1 MEVVGEM
8 KNRKF
13 GTHNQAVAGVIE
25 ALLMV
30 ALVSIVISMIQL
42 IYIPQVMEQK
52 EAEHMDEVSNQF
64 SSLKSI
70 IDTQALTGSIAT
82 DAPLSHVP
90 MTSMI
95 TLGSRELPYFITAA
109 AFGEVSISQDEN
121 SMIEIRDLL
130 PPTYTLINSFP
141 LTSIVYDADNSYF
154 VDQTYILEGGGI
166 ILAQPDGTSVMRADP
181 SISTKNLSGKIEMS
195 FYLPHIIG
203 VIGKNISSSNGNCF
217 IRTNYSSY
225 QTFTSLYINVGQAI
239 IIKSKYLNAW
249 NESLNKLFGE
259 EITKGSI
266 KVNITDHPDPNQNI
280 KVVQV
285 YLLNKYIILKLT
297 LVTII
302 AQVGPG
308 WVI

>member
-1 MEVVGEM
+1 
-8 KNRKF
+8 
-13 GTHNQAVAGVIE
+13 
-25 ALLMV
+25 LMV
-30 ALVSIVISMIQL
+30 ALVSVVISMIQL
-42 IYIPQVMEQK
+42 IYIPQIMEQK
-52 EAEHMDEVSNQF
+52 EAEHMDLVSNQF
-64 SSLKSI
+64 STLKSV

-95 TLGSRELPYFITAA
+95 TLGSRELPYFVTAA
-109 AFGEVSISQDEN
+109 AFGQVSIQQDEN
-121 SMIEIRDLL
+121 STIEIFQ
-130 PPTYTLINSFP
+130 PPNPPVEVSP
-141 LTSIVYDADNSYF
+141 LTSIVYNADNFYF

-166 ILAQPDGTSVMRADP
+166 IVAQPEGESVMRADP
-181 SISTKNLSGKIEMS
+181 SISTKHLDDTTMEMR
-195 FYLPHIIG
+195 FYLPKI
-203 VIGKNISSSNGNCF
+203 VAVAGKNITSGSGKCF
-217 IRTNYSSY
+217 IRTNYSST
-225 QTFTSLYINVGQAI
+225 QQISDKYIYPGQYI